1 MSRYAGAVCK
11 ICRREGMKLF
21 LKGERCFTDKCAI
34 EQREY
39 PPGQHGQGRVRTT
52 EYRIHLREKQKVR
65 YTYGV
70 SEAQFRK
77 YYDMAKRRKGVT
89 GEQLLQ
95 LLERRLDNIV
105 YRLGFSQSRNG
116 ARQLISHGHITV
128 NGHKVNIPSFLVYAG
143 DEVEVKEKSK
153 KLDVIGASLENRE
166 QRGFSEWLEV
176 DKDAKKGKVKALPE
190 RKDMPMS
197 VQETLIIE
205 YYSR

>member
-1 MSRYAGAVCK
+1 MSRYTGPVCK

-65 YTYGV
+65 CTYGV

-105 YRLGFSQSRNG
+105 YRLGFSPSRSG
-116 ARQLISHGHITV
+116 SRQLISHGHIVV
-128 NGHKVNIPSFLVYAG
+128 NGHKVNIPSFLVKAG
-143 DEVEVKEKSK
+143 DEIEVKEKSK
-153 KLDVIGASLENRE
+153 KIDCIGASLENRE
-166 QRGFSEWLEV
+166 QRGVTEWLEMN
-176 DKDAKKGKVKALPE
+176 KDAKKGKVKALPE

-205 YYSR
+205 YYSK

>member
-1 MSRYAGAVCK
+1 LSRYAGAVCK

-89 GEQLLQ
+89 GELLLQ

-128 NGHKVNIPSFLVYAG
+128 NGHKVNIPSFLVDAG

-153 KLDVIGASLENRE
+153 KLDFIGVSLENRE
-166 QRGFSEWLEV
+166 QRGFTEWLEV

>member
-89 GEQLLQ
+89 GEMLLQ

-128 NGHKVNIPSFLVYAG
+128 NGHKVNIPSFLVDAG

>member
-1 MSRYAGAVCK
+1 LSRYAGAVCK

-128 NGHKVNIPSFLVYAG
+128 NGHKVNIPSFLVDAG
-143 DEVEVKEKSK
+143 DEIEVKEKSK

-166 QRGFSEWLEV
+166 QRGFSEWLEI

-197 VQETLIIE
+197 VQDTLIIE
-205 YYSR
+205 YYSK

>member
-1 MSRYAGAVCK
+1 
-11 ICRREGMKLF
+11 MKLF

-89 GEQLLQ
+89 GELLLQ

-128 NGHKVNIPSFLVYAG
+128 NGHKVNIPSFLVDAG

-153 KLDVIGASLENRE
+153 KLDFIGVSLENRE
-166 QRGFSEWLEV
+166 QRGFTEWLEV

>member
-1 MSRYAGAVCK
+1 MSRYTGAVCK

-21 LKGERCFTDKCAI
+21 LKGERCFTDKCAM

-39 PPGQHGQGRVRTT
+39 PPGQHGQGRIRAT
-52 EYRIHLREKQKVR
+52 EYRVHLREKQKVR
-65 YTYGV
+65 STYGV

-77 YYDMAKRRKGVT
+77 YYDMAKRKKGVT

-105 YRLGFSQSRNG
+105 YRLGFAPSRNG
-116 ARQLISHGHITV
+116 ARQLINHGHIRV
-128 NGHKVNIPSFLVYAG
+128 NAHKVDIPSFLVSAG

-153 KLDVIGASLENRE
+153 KLDAIGSSLENRE
-166 QRGFSEWLEV
+166 QRGFTEWLEM
-176 DKDAKKGKVKALPE
+176 DKDARKGKVKALPE

-205 YYSR
+205 YYSK

>member
-1 MSRYAGAVCK
+1 
-11 ICRREGMKLF
+11 MKLF

-39 PPGQHGQGRVRTT
+39 PPGQHGQGRIRTT

-70 SEAQFRK
+70 SEAQFRR

-89 GEQLLQ
+89 GETLLQ
-95 LLERRLDNIV
+95 LLERRLDNII
-105 YRLGFSQSRNG
+105 YRLGFSPSRNG

-128 NGHKVNIPSFLVYAG
+128 NGRKVNIPSFLVKAG
-143 DEVEVKEKSK
+143 DEVSLKEKSR
-153 KLDVIGASLENRE
+153 KLDIVGASLDNRE
-166 QRGFSEWLEV
+166 QRGFYEWLEV
-176 DKDAKKGKVKALPE
+176 DKDAKTGKIKALPE

-205 YYSR
+205 YYSK

>member
-128 NGHKVNIPSFLVYAG
+128 NGHKVNIPSFLVDAG